1 MLPQA
6 LNFLSLQWKWLRVNA
21 AKWAC
26 RMLIINADD
35 WGCDAHTTS
44 AVLACVERGSISS
57 VSAMVFMEDSER
69 AAAVARD
76 RGIDAGLHLNLDT
89 PFSKV
94 PVASNLLEH
103 QARLAGFLQ
112 NPFSRP
118 FFHPG
123 LVRSFEYVVSS
134 QLAEYD
140 RLYGAPPRRIDGH
153 HHLHLAANV
162 LFSELLPVG
171 TVLRPHFSWE
181 PGEKRIRNSVFR
193 YYTKLIL
200 PRSHRTVDG
209 LFALPPLEPKRLLQI
224 FSRSREIAIEVETHP
239 TNRVEFEFL
248 TGGALFRLLG
258 DIPLSRHHLSTPA

>member
-1 MLPQA
+1 
-6 LNFLSLQWKWLRVNA
+6 
-21 AKWAC
+21 
-26 RMLIINADD
+26 MLIINADD
-35 WGCDAHTTS
+35 WGYDAHTTNRI
-44 AVLACVERGSISS
+44 LACVERGSISS

-94 PVASNLLEH
+94 PVSSKLAEH
-103 QARLAGFLQ
+103 QAKLARFLRS
-112 NPFSRP
+112 PFSRP

-162 LFSELLPVG
+162 LLGRLLPHG
-171 TVLRPHFSWE
+171 TILRPHFSKE
-181 PGEKRIRNSVFR
+181 SGEKRIRNSFFR
-193 YYTKLIL
+193 CYSKLIL
-200 PRSHRTVDG
+200 ARSYRTVDG
-209 LFALPPLEPKRLLQI
+209 LFALPPLEPKRLMHI
-224 FSRSREIAIEVETHP
+224 FARSREITIEVETHP
-239 TNRVEFEFL
+239 TNPTEFEFL

-258 DIPLSRHHLSTPA
+258 EIPLSHYHVPIPA